1 MRVFAA
7 LLTLTI
13 VASSF
18 ALKQK
23 WYTYENNEAKMSIK
37 FPAQFEESVKEKEKS
52 TTYKAQ
58 MQGGGMLFLASGS
71 VHKSTLENDIDGLL
85 ETSLNS
91 FTKSLDGAIVST
103 ERIELKGVQGSFSI
117 LTMGDGS
124 NKIEYRVF
132 LKGNKQYQI
141 ISAQLE
147 SEFDQEV
154 ADEFYKSFKILK

>member
-1 MRVFAA
+1 MRIYIVLA
-7 LLTLTI
+7 LFI

-18 ALKQK
+18 AIKQK
-23 WYTYENNEAKMSIK
+23 WYAYENQEAKMSIK
-37 FPAQFEESVKEKEKS
+37 FPAQFEETKTEKEKS

-58 MQGGGMLFLASGS
+58 MQVGGMLFLASGS
-71 VHKSTLENDIDGLL
+71 VHQSTLENDIDGLL

-91 FTKSLDGAIVST
+91 FKESLKGTIVST
-103 ERIELKGVQGSFSI
+103 ESIELKGAKGTFAVMTLGESEAK
-117 LTMGDGS
+117 L
-124 NKIEYRVF
+124 EYRVF

-147 SEFDQEV
+147 TVYDQET